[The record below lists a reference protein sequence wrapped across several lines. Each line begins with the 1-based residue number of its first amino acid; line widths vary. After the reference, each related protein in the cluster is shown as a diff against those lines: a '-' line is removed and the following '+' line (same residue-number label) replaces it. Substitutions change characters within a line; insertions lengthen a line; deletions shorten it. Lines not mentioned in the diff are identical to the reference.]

1 MPLSACQA
9 PITRTGNCSP
19 SPGRQFFHRCG
30 ESRGGEHVR
39 NYSVCCSISSR
50 CEKAAM
56 SGATHVRTVDVVK
69 ITASLGKFKRARFC
83 CFWLSGDDRASWGTL
98 VFSAANTTYITGYVL
113 GNLLEALSYSLHR
126 CWTRQVSGDIR
137 LRLLIVRASAT
148 VRLMRLFCQHGCK
161 GTLQYWEHCHSQCPP
176 E

>member
-9 PITRTGNCSP
+9 PITRTGNFSP
-19 SPGRQFFHRCG
+19 SPHRQLLHRCD

-39 NYSVCCSISSR
+39 NNSVCCSMSSSR
-50 CEKAAM
+50 CKNAAM

-98 VFSAANTTYITGYVL
+98 VFSAANTTHITGYVL
-113 GNLLEALSYSLHR
+113 GNLLEALSCSLHR

-148 VRLMRLFCQHGCK
+148 VRLTVLSKWMQGNTAVLGALPLAMP
-161 GTLQYWEHCHSQCPP
+161 T
-176 E
+176 

>member
-1 MPLSACQA
+1 MPLSACHA
-9 PITRTGNCSP
+9 PITRTGNFSP
-19 SPGRQFFHRCG
+19 SPHRQLRVLHRCD
-30 ESRGGEHVR
+30 ESRGVENIR
-39 NYSVCCSISSR
+39 NYSVCCSMSSSR

-83 CFWLSGDDRASWGTL
+83 CFCLSGDDRASWGTL

-113 GNLLEALSYSLHR
+113 GNLLEALSCSLHR

-137 LRLLIVRASAT
+137 LRLLIVWASAT
-148 VRLMRLFCQHGCK
+148 VRLTALSKWMQGNTAVLGALPLAMP
-161 GTLQYWEHCHSQCPP
+161 T
-176 E
+176 